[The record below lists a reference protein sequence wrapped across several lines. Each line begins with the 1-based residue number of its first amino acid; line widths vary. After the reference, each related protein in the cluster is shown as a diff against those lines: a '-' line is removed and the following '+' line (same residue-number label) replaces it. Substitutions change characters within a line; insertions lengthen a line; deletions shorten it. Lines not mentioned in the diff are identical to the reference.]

1 MKMSHKALIAAVA
14 ASMGMA
20 LVAVPTVGLVWAQS
34 GKADKPTPVKI
45 ERESLKGS
53 ELAMVELNDQ
63 LQANMK
69 ELVAVRNRIQGEYDR
84 ISEKENQNQE
94 ERERLGCLLA
104 HFRAEYQAGK
114 REGFPRKIFDRC
126 YTEQEMVQRV
136 EQLLEREQNLEPSQ
150 AEKLNGLIFAKAK
163 VEARIQETQRHL
175 ENMPVY
181 RVLAQT
187 SDAIR
192 RHGESSETL
201 AACIQENT
209 GFLKQEARA
218 EMEMPWDGLP
228 VPAEEIPKASQA
240 REFLESKQAHTDVP
254 VSTHIPVPL
263 LMQQLNEMLG
273 ETP

>member
-1 MKMSHKALIAAVA
+1 MKLSHKALVAAVA

-34 GKADKPTPVKI
+34 GQAEKPTPVKI

-53 ELAMVELNDQ
+53 ELTVVELSDQ

-69 ELVAVRNRIQGEYDR
+69 ELVAVRNRLQGEYDR
-84 ISEKENQNQE
+84 IFEKENQNRE
-94 ERERLGCLLA
+94 ERERVCCLLT
-104 HFRAEYQAGK
+104 HFRAEYQAGQ

-126 YTEQEMVQRV
+126 YTEQEVVQRV
-136 EQLLEREQNLEPSQ
+136 EKLLERQQSLEPSQ
-150 AEKLNGLIFAKAK
+150 AATLNGLILAKAK

-175 ENMPVY
+175 ESMPVY

-187 SDAIR
+187 DDAMKR
-192 RHGESSETL
+192 QGESSESL
-201 AACIQENT
+201 AACVQENA
-209 GFLKQEARA
+209 GFLRQDDKA
-218 EMEMPWDGLP
+218 EMEMPWVGLP
-228 VPAEEIPKASQA
+228 VPAEETPKVIHAL
-240 REFLESKQAHTDVP
+240 EFLKDSQTHTEVP

-273 ETP
+273 ETH